1 MPRITISYRR
11 DDSGVI
17 TGRIFDRLAAHYGR
31 DSVFRDIDN
40 IPPGADFRR
49 HINQILDES
58 DIILAIVGPRWV
70 GPRANQSRLAN
81 ATDAVRLEIEAALA
95 KNKPLIPVL
104 VLRANMPRIEQLP
117 ESLQEFAYRNAV
129 TVDAERD
136 FDYHINSLIR
146 SMDRMLES
154 VDSLAVA
161 ATEGKS
167 PVFGLPHK
175 EESQATA
182 KPREAIEQEAPS
194 VSEVH
199 AQTAGYEAKN
209 TELRHQP
216 RAAGIPVGPKSIA
229 ASRATVAL
237 LALAVAGLAAVFWF
251 VQQRQNSNPANQLQS
266 TRGAQAQIDELS
278 SQVKS
283 LRDQL
288 STVIST
294 KEAAEERSG
303 LLNAQIKTLR
313 DQVSSTAAA
322 RDAIDAKLKDREAQ
336 LLDLSNRSTASNYG
350 RYFTEGQLKDWLS
363 VARSQLHPLDRFGVR
378 LGKATANGLL
388 VSEVVPNTVA
398 SQSGLLSGDFIVYAD
413 NRMVKNEEDL
423 ATALTNAIT
432 AWRMNVLL
440 QVYRPSDKKSFPVIF
455 KFIDK
460 WS

>member
-49 HINQILDES
+49 HIYQVLDES

-81 ATDAVRLEIEAALA
+81 AADAVRLEIEAALA

-104 VLRANMPRIEQLP
+104 VLRANMPRVEQLP
-117 ESLQEFAYRNAV
+117 ESLQDFAYRNAV

-136 FDYHINSLIR
+136 FDYPINSLIR

-161 ATEGKS
+161 AIEGKYS
-167 PVFGLPHK
+167 AVGLPH
-175 EESQATA
+175 EEQSKAAA

-194 VSEVH
+194 LSEVQ
-199 AQTAGYEAKN
+199 AQIADYEAE
-209 TELRHQP
+209 TTGLRHQL
-216 RAAGIPVGPKSIA
+216 RAAGTPIRPKGIA
-229 ASRATVAL
+229 AYRATVVL
-237 LALAVAGLAAVFWF
+237 LALAVVGLAAVFWF
-251 VQQRQNSNPANQLQS
+251 VQQRQNSNAANELQS
-266 TRGAQAQIDELS
+266 TRSAQAQVDQLS
-278 SQVKS
+278 SQIKS

-288 STVIST
+288 SAVIST
-294 KEAAEERSG
+294 KEAAEGRADQ
-303 LLNAQIKTLR
+303 LNAQIKTLR

-322 RDAIDAKLKDREAQ
+322 RDAIDAKLQDQETQ
-336 LLDLSNRSTASNYG
+336 LLDLGKKSTASNHG
-350 RYFTEGQLKDWLS
+350 RYFTEAELKDWLR
-363 VARSQLHPLDRFGVR
+363 VARSQLHPLDRFGLR
-378 LGKATANGLL
+378 LGEASSNGLSVL
-388 VSEVVPNTVA
+388 EVALNTVA
-398 SQSGLLSGDFIVYAD
+398 SQSGLRSGDLIVKAD
-413 NRMVKNEEDL
+413 NVILKNEGDL
-423 ATALTNAIT
+423 AIILTNAIT
-432 AWRMNVLL
+432 AWRKEILL
-440 QVYRPSDKKSFPVIF
+440 QVYRPSDRKSFPVTF
-455 KFIDK
+455 QFIDK